1 MSKDPFGFDAVAAE
15 PDKPLD
21 ISSFAPKARKTDVV
35 AAKAVREVA
44 RDSGFTRRAASKPPE
59 EPAAPQEKPRKRRVN
74 LGQLLGVQDRYPDTE
89 RAQLNMLAPVPV
101 VLRWRKLLA
110 ATPAPA
116 WEVLEA
122 AMDALEAA
130 QAKSV

>member
-44 RDSGFTRRAASKPPE
+44 RDAGKDSKVQRYLQNEVTRLIKDL
-59 EPAAPQEKPRKRRVN
+59 KI
-74 LGQLLGVQDRYPDTE
+74 
-89 RAQLNMLAPVPV
+89 
-101 VLRWRKLLA
+101 
-110 ATPAPA
+110 
-116 WEVLEA
+116 
-122 AMDALEAA
+122 
-130 QAKSV
+130 